1 MISEIDILIRIL
13 IAAGL
18 GLLVGFERERQNQPA
33 GLRTHIV
40 LVTGS
45 ALAMVLSINLAMQF
59 RELAP
64 NGDPARLAAQV
75 LSGIGFLGAGAILRF
90 GPTVKGLTT
99 AASLWTMAVVGLAVG
114 AGYFITAGG
123 VTLLLLI
130 VLTVLNWV
138 ENRLIKSNLMVQF
151 SIYAVDKSGLV
162 HEVRQ
167 LLGKEARYVEY
178 FRLNRHINRQRVRMD
193 AMVHLRG
200 SDTLEKLSDELSA
213 IKGVRVVKYE

>member
-18 GLLVGFERERQNQPA
+18 GLLVGYERERQNQPA

-40 LVTGS
+40 LVTGA
-45 ALAMVLSINLAMQF
+45 ALAMVLSINLAMQY
-59 RELAP
+59 RSLVP

-90 GPTVKGLTT
+90 GPNIKGLTT

-114 AGYFITAGG
+114 AGYFLTAGG
-123 VTLLLLI
+123 VTLLLLL
-130 VLTVLNWV
+130 VLGALNWV
-138 ENRLIKSNLMVQF
+138 ESRLFKSSIIVHF
-151 SIYAVDKSGLV
+151 TIYALDKPGLV

-167 LLGKEARYVEY
+167 LLGKESRLIEH

-193 AMVHLRG
+193 AMVQLRG
-200 SDTLEKLSDELSA
+200 EETLEKLSAALGE
-213 IKGVRVVKYE
+213 IKGVRIVKYE